1 MLLIGQ
7 SFLFLAIIKI
17 IPQIADAL
25 ISGGAINTAG
35 AGWAVRSGAAAAA
48 GMAITGGMGLLKAPM
63 KVADTAQKTAE
74 AASSFAS
81 SYSEKRSQGSSM
93 TGAALG
99 TMFSG
104 IASDFKAHREQG
116 MGSARAGIN
125 AAGLAVGKVLQNAV
139 SGLDSANQS
148 LRKNMGLEYHPTT
161 TERQGYPTYPGD
173 PKAYGAGEQN
183 TMSAGQ
189 TQAAQTTGQ
198 TAQPTGQTAQ
208 ATPQAA
214 QQAAVQTAAIPVNQA
229 SQTSSSPTF
238 TTTQGT
244 VGGRSAS
251 DGTPNLSQAAQ
262 KPPTVDELSRRVR
275 KERNDPFTKNSK
287 K

>member
-1 MLLIGQ
+1 
-7 SFLFLAIIKI
+7 
-17 IPQIADAL
+17 
-25 ISGGAINTAG
+25 
-35 AGWAVRSGAAAAA
+35 
-48 GMAITGGMGLLKAPM
+48 MAITGGMGLLKAPM

-148 LRKNMGLEYHPTT
+148 LRKNMGLEYQPTT

-198 TAQPTGQTAQ
+198 TTQPTAQTAGQ
-208 ATPQAA
+208 AIQSAPQTA

-229 SQTSSSPTF
+229 SQASSSSTF

-244 VGGRSAS
+244 VDGRSAS

-262 KPPTVDELSRRVR
+262 RPPTVDELSRRVR
-275 KERNDPFTKNSK
+275 KERNDPFSKNSK